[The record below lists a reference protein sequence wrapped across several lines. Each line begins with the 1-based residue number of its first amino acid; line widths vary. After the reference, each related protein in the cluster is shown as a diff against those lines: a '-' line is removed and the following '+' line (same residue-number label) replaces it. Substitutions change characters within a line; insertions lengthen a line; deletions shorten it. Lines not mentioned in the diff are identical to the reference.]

1 MEHTQLLASSVRW
14 QIYEG
19 KPDVGRKNLSKLAVA
34 NKEFTQRG
42 NDLYEGM
49 RCDKGMVCECNGS
62 VLHLVENTKRL
73 QVHETIASEQATLST
88 IQR

>member
-1 MEHTQLLASSVRW
+1 MEHTQLLTSSVRS
-14 QIYEG
+14 QIYG
-19 KPDVGRKNLSKLAVA
+19 AKPDVGRKNLSELAVA

-49 RCDKGMVCECNGS
+49 RCDKGMVCECNGP

>member
-1 MEHTQLLASSVRW
+1 MEHAQLLTGSVRS
-14 QIYEG
+14 QIYG
-19 KPDVGRKNLSKLAVA
+19 AKPDVGRKNLSKLAVA